1 MEVQELRRATKRLAG
16 ALMWHFGER
25 IPERIT
31 EQTVNLPAPPHL
43 GREPFDK
50 DGRQYFDCKDHQAC
64 RDPADSLHRHGCRY
78 AGGDA
83 TTGPANSDAVD
94 DRGSSLQPSDQA
106 CPDSADAAHRQGCRY
121 AYCDTA
127 TGPSDTDGLEECE
140 SPAGAVRWD
149 SCDCAR
155 DHADHDFG
163 GTTGPSVSDCAED
176 RESPTGAARERMHE
190 QIVDVPVPQVALN
203 ERISERMHAQI
214 VDVPVPRKM
223 KEGVEPES
231 RDFGACDDATTGPSD
246 SNCDKDGCF
255 PVDQPGDQACRVSA
269 GSAHRQGRRRAGGDA
284 TTGPSCSGSIEE
296 ALSDGP
302 QPSSAEEQLLRTT
315 MLNRD
320 TRALWE
326 NISQL
331 PESDVKDELRQQLC
345 GFIQHR
351 LVLEQTAAAQ
361 PSSLPT
367 PSDV

>member
-1 MEVQELRRATKRLAG
+1 MQELRRATKRLAG
-16 ALMWHFGER
+16 ALMWHLGER

-31 EQTVNLPAPPHL
+31 EQTVNLPAPPHTVVSTSIA
-43 GREPFDK
+43 R
-50 DGRQYFDCKDHQAC
+50 
-64 RDPADSLHRHGCRY
+64 
-78 AGGDA
+78 
-83 TTGPANSDAVD
+83 TTKLAEIP
-94 DRGSSLQPSDQA
+94 LTL
-106 CPDSADAAHRQGCRY
+106 CI
-121 AYCDTA
+121 
-127 TGPSDTDGLEECE
+127 DTDVDT
-140 SPAGAVRWD
+140 PAVMQRQVPQIQTLSTTVEALFNQATKHVQILQTQHIDKVAAMPIVIQRQ
-149 SCDCAR
+149 APR
-155 DHADHDFG
+155 IQTVLKNVKVPPAQFV
-163 GTTGPSVSDCAED
+163 GTVVNVPVTMQTMTLVAPQVPSVSDCAED

-190 QIVDVPVPQVALN
+190 QIVDVPVPQVAIH
-203 ERISERMHAQI
+203 ERILERMHAQI
-214 VDVPVPRKM
+214 VDVPVPQKM

-231 RDFGACDDATTGPSD
+231 RDVAACGDATTGPSD

-302 QPSSAEEQLLRTT
+302 LPSSAEEQVLRTA
-315 MLNRD
+315 MLNPD

-351 LVLEQTAAAQ
+351 LVLAQTAAAQ

-367 PSDV
+367 PATCE